1 MLKINIIYSSIGGNT
16 LLVVQKITQLL
27 EQNTIIPVAL
37 NLYRVDNCNPDVV
50 NDCDCVIL
58 ASPTYGQ
65 GSLEAHFPSFL
76 RQITTKIVNQKFAV
90 VGLGDN
96 HYYPEYLTESG
107 AILETFVKNNAG
119 ILVVPALR
127 IGMPPIKFI
136 NKLVPKWVEK
146 LIAELHIPKPI

>member
-16 LLVVQKITQLL
+16 LLVVQKISQLL
-27 EQNTIIPVAL
+27 EQNTVTPISL
-37 NLYRVDNCNPDVV
+37 NLFRVDNCNPEVV
-50 NDCDCVIL
+50 SDCDCVIL

-76 RQITTKIVNQKFAV
+76 KKISSKVATQKFAV

-107 AILETFVKNNAG
+107 AILETFIKTNGGV
-119 ILVVPALR
+119 LLVPALR

-146 LIAELHIPKPI
+146 LMLELNS

>member
-16 LLVVQKITQLL
+16 LLVVQKISQLL
-27 EQNTIIPVAL
+27 EQNTVTPISL
-37 NLYRVDNCNPDVV
+37 NLFRVDNCNPEVV
-50 NDCDCVIL
+50 SDCDCVIL

-76 RQITTKIVNQKFAV
+76 KQISSKVATQKFAV

-107 AILETFVKNNAG
+107 AILETFIKTNGGV
-119 ILVVPALR
+119 LLVPALR

-146 LIAELHIPKPI
+146 LMLELNS